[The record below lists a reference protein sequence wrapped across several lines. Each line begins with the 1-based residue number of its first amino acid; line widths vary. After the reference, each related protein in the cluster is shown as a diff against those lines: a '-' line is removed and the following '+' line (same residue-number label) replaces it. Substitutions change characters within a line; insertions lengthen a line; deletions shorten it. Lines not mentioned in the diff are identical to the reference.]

1 MNLTRGQI
9 STMVQTISHR
19 YQKEKEMYDNAKDGK
34 GGNKPAKPLTEK
46 DFHKFNVVRK

>member
-19 YQKEKEMYDNAKDGK
+19 YQKEKEMYDKAKDGK
-34 GGNKPAKPLTEK
+34 GTKPAKPLTEK
-46 DFHKFNVVRK
+46 DFHKFNVVTK